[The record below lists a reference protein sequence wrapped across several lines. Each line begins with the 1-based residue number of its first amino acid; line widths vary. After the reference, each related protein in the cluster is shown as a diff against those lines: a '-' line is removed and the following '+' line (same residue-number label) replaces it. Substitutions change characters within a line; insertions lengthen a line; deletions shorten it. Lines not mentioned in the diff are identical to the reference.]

1 MQVLRSSKLDQNWE
15 GPYQVLKRL
24 DDGQKKVVVHFDHM
38 KSYAER
44 VPKSKRVQQ
53 GRKRQPPPRLKDVV
67 LTRTQP
73 EDTSLQRKGGWC
85 TKVPF
90 VVMTRTSDK
99 NRISADT

>member
-15 GPYQVLKRL
+15 DPYQVLKRL
-24 DDGQKKVVVHFDHM
+24 D
-38 KSYAER
+38 ER

-73 EDTSLQRKGGWC
+73 EDTSSQRKD
-85 TKVPF
+85 
-90 VVMTRTSDK
+90 DK
-99 NRISADT
+99 DIR

>member
-15 GPYQVLKRL
+15 DPY
-24 DDGQKKVVVHFDHM
+24 QKKVFVHFDHI

-73 EDTSLQRKGGWC
+73 EDTSSQRKD
-85 TKVPF
+85 
-90 VVMTRTSDK
+90 DK
-99 NRISADT
+99 DIR